1 MLLKR
6 GKNKKWRELNK
17 TIKSEGE
24 EEPKKTER
32 NQNSKTSVVEKYG
45 SKYMNNDS

>member
-24 EEPKKTER
+24 EEPKKENR
-32 NQNSKTSVVEKYG
+32 DKSKQ
-45 SKYMNNDS
+45 